1 MICVTIGVQER
12 DETTRQSLQQ
22 LEDRKGADL
31 QQQQLAAE
39 VESLRA
45 ELKTARDAAVEVVD
59 LQLKISAYERQ
70 VISLQ
75 EEKAEAIKNQ
85 EQAERQ
91 MRMASE
97 MIAAIQ
103 RSRDE
108 SLLKEKA
115 TALQVCVG
123 MFFLCGGS

>member
-1 MICVTIGVQER
+1 MQER
-12 DETTRQSLQQ
+12 DETTQQSLQQ

-31 QQQQLAAE
+31 QQQQLGAE

-115 TALQVCVG
+115 TALQVWVG